1 MRIALVAVL
10 ALAAVWFVALR
21 PKPDSA
27 ATTPTPAPT
36 APGVAGLTRS
46 IDKARAATAAAN
58 ASVTKVQSTAAATS
72 NGTAG
77 AAPAAATPSAAKSAA
92 KSAAATSASANTG
105 GKAAPSPTTA
115 TATPRAVVVTK
126 PKPKAVVVTRPKA
139 VVVKPAAPKAVVIA
153 RPKPKVV
160 AVSPAAP
167 LVAALAQHKVV
178 VLMFGNSSS
187 DSHAVAAAVKRLPR
201 RHGKVVIRI
210 ANINQV
216 GRYSVF
222 TTDTPVSQAPTVL
235 VIGSSRKGRV
245 IVGYTY
251 TGELDQ
257 AVADVLASK

>member
-1 MRIALVAVL
+1 MRIALIAVL

-27 ATTPTPAPT
+27 ASTPAAPPT

-72 NGTAG
+72 GGRATTTTTATTASGTTATKSTT
-77 AAPAAATPSAAKSAA
+77 ATAPAPTVNS
-92 KSAAATSASANTG
+92 TG
-105 GKAAPSPTTA
+105 GKAAPSPAAAAKPKAIVVAKRHSA
-115 TATPRAVVVTK
+115 TAVVKTPAGKTVVVAK
-126 PKPKAVVVTRPKA
+126 PKPKAVA
-139 VVVKPAAPKAVVIA
+139 VG
-153 RPKPKVV
+153 
-160 AVSPAAP
+160 PAAP
-167 LVAALAQHKVV
+167 LVAALAHHKVV

-187 DSHAVAAAVKRLPR
+187 DSAAVATAVKRLPR

-210 ANINQV
+210 TNINQV

-222 TTDTPVSQAPTVL
+222 TADTPVTQAPTVL